1 MPRQIEVM
9 GQGMVEFP
17 DSMTDDQ
24 ILSVLNR
31 EQMRNYAPGVD
42 MPGLPDSRTLPTP
55 KKFPG
60 FGNPAAEYAKR
71 QEPVNRMMDGVARM
85 TGSAAR
91 RSGGDVADARFGGA
105 SDIMRGAGEI
115 ALPLAAVPLAGA
127 GSIGAGAA
135 MLGRMALGAGGG
147 YLGGKLLRAQVPKDQ
162 PGLQDF
168 AENAGATAGGL
179 LAGGVSESP
188 KVGAFVKGAA
198 KAAPTAMVRSG
209 PYGMGGVAM
218 HAMGHNK
225 LGLAADAVAAAAGLP
240 TVIRGGMAEAA
251 GKPWLGPV
259 FSGILGKNKAQQAP
273 PPNPQWAAARQE
285 YLRLRGLMG
294 DIEPQQTA
302 ASRPRPGIY
311 EPIRTA
317 PRYRG
322 GNPEL
327 PSGRQVGGI
336 WNQYEDSPVQYKSP
350 QSKWS
355 DVRKFGAEIRGL
367 MDEAPPII
375 PQGPSPRVTA
385 ATELPSGRPVG
396 GIFNQTA
403 PSPTPA
409 PNPQGVAARQE
420 AIRLRGLPFAPPV
433 RVPPSKLEIPAPTQL
448 PSGRSPGGI
457 WNQNKPLTPA
467 EIIAADAKSKAAI
480 EALKARQAAKQNPRP
495 APTPKPAAKPAAPS
509 ENAAARMAAQDAAG
523 QQRTGLMNDVV
534 AEAEKRGAW
543 NEAGGKF
550 FENTTDMKQ
559 NALIKFAAE
568 KGKPMQPFSESEYNA
583 LVKEFNATKP
593 LHPTDGA
600 PWRLER
606 AGANYKPG
614 KKAGRDV
621 ETTLRHFNNM
631 RLGKE

>member
-1 MPRQIEVM
+1 
-9 GQGMVEFP
+9 
-17 DSMTDDQ
+17 
-24 ILSVLNR
+24 
-31 EQMRNYAPGVD
+31 
-42 MPGLPDSRTLPTP
+42 
-55 KKFPG
+55 
-60 FGNPAAEYAKR
+60 
-71 QEPVNRMMDGVARM
+71 MMDGVARM

-105 SDIMRGAGEI
+105 SDIMRGAAEI
-115 ALPLAAVPLAGA
+115 AAPLAAVPLAGA

-179 LAGGVSESP
+179 LAGGGAESP

-251 GKPWLGPV
+251 GKPWLGAGASRLFGVNKPQPV
-259 FSGILGKNKAQQAP
+259 DPSIAGTYGTRNFDVGPPRPTPTPVNFSLQSGTAGRPASSTP
-273 PPNPQWAAARQE
+273 PAAAGT
-285 YLRLRGLMG
+285 YGAKNFDVG
-294 DIEPQQTA
+294 A
-302 ASRPRPGIY
+302 PRPMLTPSNASLQSG
-311 EPIRTA
+311 TA
-317 PRYRG
+317 GR
-322 GNPEL
+322 
-327 PSGRQVGGI
+327 PSG
-336 WNQYEDSPVQYKSP
+336 
-350 QSKWS
+350 
-355 DVRKFGAEIRGL
+355 L
-367 MDEAPPII
+367 L
-375 PQGPSPRVTA
+375 
-385 ATELPSGRPVG
+385 ATELS
-396 GIFNQTA
+396 
-403 PSPTPA
+403 
-409 PNPQGVAARQE
+409 
-420 AIRLRGLPFAPPV
+420 
-433 RVPPSKLEIPAPTQL
+433 
-448 PSGRSPGGI
+448 
-457 WNQNKPLTPA
+457 LTPA
-467 EIIAADAKSKAAI
+467 EIIARQEEALRNI

-495 APTPKPAAKPAAPS
+495 APTPKPAAKPTAPS
-509 ENAAARMAAQDAAG
+509 ENAAAKMAAQDAAG

-550 FENTTDMKQ
+550 FENATDIKQ

-568 KGKPMQPFSESEYNA
+568 KGKPMQRFSESEYNA

-593 LHPTDGA
+593 LHPTDGK
-600 PWRLER
+600 PWTLER